1 MKSLKSTIN
10 EKSLMMW
17 RHIWKKTDQFADIYL
32 DVCTVK
38 NIICGWMSTDIF
50 DREIRADLISYKE

>member
-1 MKSLKSTIN
+1 
-10 EKSLMMW
+10 MW
-17 RHIWKKTDQFADIYL
+17 RHIWKKTDQFEDMYL